1 MAANRIVTEL
11 FNIVRFSLDRNSQAE
26 AEDALKK
33 VQGEAK
39 KDTEAKIKPGV
50 DPKASNEALNEL
62 QKLKSTA
69 IKLLSF
75 IGISVG
81 LSNMNQI
88 IEAYGEINDKIK
100 NASDGLA
107 DQEALQKE
115 ILDSANECRQ
125 SYESFGNYVSNIA
138 KQNSDLFPIEEATQF
153 AKLMSQNEIG
163 TGNSSN
169 LAVVHNLMSGVISSG
184 KLSNTVFA
192 QLKKSAP
199 EVIDILEEGLGK
211 TEKQLEA
218 MAASGTLTAENV
230 KEAYISSADT
240 IGKKYE
246 QTAMSVTDAI
256 TIVNNRFGKKITEI
270 NDKFKITDKVAN
282 AIVKAFGVVEKVLD
296 GISSGMEKLSK
307 FTGGV
312 DNALKLIALA
322 VASIFLAWKGPKI
335 IEDIK
340 KIMSI
345 MKPANLKIAAIAAA
359 LLAIFLLVEDFVGF
373 LQGKDSVFGKLL
385 EGAGIDADKARE
397 KIFAFFNGVKTKAQ
411 EVIKN
416 IGKWWEEHKGEVKA
430 VFEFL
435 WGIVQTVFKNVVK
448 YISNAIK
455 TIKDW
460 WGKYGD
466 DVKNI
471 FDKISSAVEW
481 LCGIIRDVFSAV
493 IEAITG
499 WWNTYSDDVLSA
511 IDFLNEGF
519 GALGDVIRTV
529 LGGAFEYVSN
539 LLNGDFS
546 GAFNSLKETAST
558 VLDDINVFFKSA
570 FGVDILGAIN
580 NFVDAAKEALGG
592 FFSWISEH
600 FPSLNGIV
608 DGIAGFTGIN
618 VKSASVDNAVSAG
631 KTENTNNNTVTQN
644 NYNTFNVTDRNAA
657 ATASDAIK
665 KSGRSVSDQVANE
678 LAHAG
683 R

>member
-1 MAANRIVTEL
+1 MAANRIVSEL
-11 FNIVRFSLDRNSQAE
+11 FNIVKFSLDRNSQAE
-26 AEDALKK
+26 AEAALKK
-33 VQGEAK
+33 VHGEAK

-169 LAVVHNLMSGVISSG
+169 LAVVHNIMSGVISSG
-184 KLSNTVFA
+184 KLSNTIFA

-199 EVIDILEEGLGK
+199 EVVDILEEGLGK

-359 LLAIFLLVEDFVGF
+359 LLAVFLLVEDFVGF

-435 WGIVQTVFKNVVK
+435 WGIVQTVFTNVVK

-529 LGGAFEYVSN
+529 LGGAFEFVSD
-539 LLNGDFS
+539 LLNGDVS
-546 GAFNSLKETAST
+546 GAFDSLKDTAST
-558 VLDDINVFFKSA
+558 VLDDINVFFQSA
-570 FGVDILGAIN
+570 FGVDILSEIN
-580 NFVDAAKEALGG
+580 SFVDAAKEALGG
-592 FFSWISEH
+592 FFNWISEH
-600 FPSLNGIV
+600 FPSLSGIV
-608 DGIAGFTGIN
+608 DGIANFTGID

>member
-26 AEDALKK
+26 AEAALKK

-169 LAVVHNLMSGVISSG
+169 LAVVQNLMSGVISSG

-256 TIVNNRFGKKITEI
+256 TVVNNRFGKKITEI

-359 LLAIFLLVEDFVGF
+359 LLAVFLLVEDFVGF

-435 WGIVQTVFKNVVK
+435 WGIVQTVFTNVVK

-466 DVKNI
+466 DVNNI

-493 IEAITG
+493 IGAITG

-529 LGGAFEYVSN
+529 LGGAFEFVSD
-539 LLNGDFS
+539 LLNGDVS
-546 GAFNSLKETAST
+546 GAFDSLKDTAST
-558 VLDDINVFFKSA
+558 VLDDINVFFQSA

-580 NFVDAAKEALGG
+580 SFVDAAKEALGG

-600 FPSLNGIV
+600 FPSLSGIV

>member
-1 MAANRIVTEL
+1 MAANRIVSEL
-11 FNIVRFSLDRNSQAE
+11 FNVVRFSLDRNSQAE
-26 AEDALKK
+26 AEAALKK

-50 DPKASNEALNEL
+50 DQKASNEALNEL

-125 SYESFGNYVSNIA
+125 SYESFGNYVASIA
-138 KQNSDLFPIEEATQF
+138 KQNSDLFPIDEATQF
-153 AKLMSQNEIG
+153 AKLLSQNEIG
-163 TGNSSN
+163 TGNASN
-169 LAVVHNLMSGVISSG
+169 LTGVQNILSGVISSG

-199 EVIDILEEGLGK
+199 EVLDVLEKGLGK
-211 TEKQLEA
+211 TEKQLET
-218 MAASGTLTAENV
+218 MAAGGTLTAEKV

-340 KIMSI
+340 KMMSI

-385 EGAGIDADKARE
+385 EGAGIDADEARE
-397 KIFAFFNGVKTKAQ
+397 KILTFFSNVKQKAQ
-411 EVIKN
+411 DVIKSV
-416 IGKWWEEHKGEVKA
+416 GKFWQQHKGEVKA
-430 VFEFL
+430 VFDFL
-435 WGIVQTVFKNVVK
+435 WGVIQFVFNKIVSTAQ
-448 YISNAIK
+448 K
-455 TIKDW
+455 TISKAKEW
-460 WGKYGD
+460 WSKYGD
-466 DVKNI
+466 DVISI
-471 FDKISSAVEW
+471 FNSVKEIAGVVYDWISEKVGAVVSAIKE
-481 LCGIIRDVFSAV
+481 
-493 IEAITG
+493 
-499 WWNTYSDDVLSA
+499 WWNTYGEDVTSA
-511 IDFLNEGF
+511 LQSGYDAICNISQAMWDIF
-519 GALGDVIRTV
+519 
-529 LGGAFEYVSN
+529 GGAIAFVAD
-539 LLNGDFS
+539 LLKGDFPA
-546 GAFNSLKETAST
+546 AFDDLKETVNN
-558 VLDDINVFFKSA
+558 VLNDINSFFQNM
-570 FGVDILGAIN
+570 FGIDILGAITG
-580 NFVDAAKEALGG
+580 FVDAAKEALGE
-592 FFSWISEH
+592 FFGWISDH
-600 FPSLNGIV
+600 FPALSGLINGISS
-608 DGIAGFTGIN
+608 FTGID

-631 KTENTNNNTVTQN
+631 KTETTNNNAVTQN
-644 NYNTFNVTDRNAA
+644 NYNTFNVTDRTAA
-657 ATASDAIK
+657 ASASDAIK
-665 KSGRSVSDQVANE
+665 KNGRSLSDQVANE

>member
-1 MAANRIVTEL
+1 MAANRIVSEL
-11 FNIVRFSLDRNSQAE
+11 FNIVKFSLDRNSQAE
-26 AEDALKK
+26 AEAALKK
-33 VQGEAK
+33 VRDEAG
-39 KDTEAKIKPGV
+39 KDTEQKLT
-50 DPKASNEALNEL
+50 PKYNEKAGNEALNEL

-69 IKLLSF
+69 MKMLSV
-75 IGISVG
+75 IGISVS
-81 LSNMNQI
+81 LSNMNRI
-88 IEAYGEINDKIK
+88 VEAYSEINDKIK
-100 NASDGLA
+100 NASDALA

-138 KQNSDLFPIEEATQF
+138 KQNSDLFPIEEATRF

-169 LAVVHNLMSGVISSG
+169 LAVVQNLMSGVISSG

-199 EVIDILEEGLGK
+199 EVIDILEEGLSK

-296 GISSGMEKLSK
+296 GISAGMEKLSK
-307 FTGGV
+307 FAGGV
-312 DNALKLIALA
+312 DNALKLIALT
-322 VASIFLAWKGPKI
+322 VAAIFLAWKGPKI

-359 LLAIFLLVEDFVGF
+359 LLAVFLLVEDFVGF

-397 KIFAFFNGVKTKAQ
+397 KILAFFNGVKTKAQ

-435 WGIVQTVFKNVVK
+435 WGIVQTVFTNVVK

-481 LCGIIRDVFSAV
+481 LCGVIRTVFSAV
-493 IEAITG
+493 IEAITD

-519 GALGDVIRTV
+519 EALGDVIRTV
-529 LGGAFEYVSN
+529 LGGAFEFVSN
-539 LLNGDFS
+539 LLNGDVS
-546 GAFNSLKETAST
+546 GAFESLKDTAST
-558 VLDDINVFFKSA
+558 VLDDINVFFQSA
-570 FGVDILGAIN
+570 FGVDILSAIN
-580 NFVDAAKEALGG
+580 SFVDAAKEALGG
-592 FFSWISEH
+592 FFNWISEH
-600 FPSLNGIV
+600 FPSLSGIV
-608 DGIAGFTGIN
+608 DGIANFTGID

>member
-1 MAANRIVTEL
+1 MAANSIVTEL
-11 FNIVRFSLDRNSQAE
+11 LNIVKFRLDRNSQSE
-26 AEDALKK
+26 AESAIKK
-33 VQGEAK
+33 VQSEAE
-39 KDTEAKIKPGV
+39 KDTDVHLNPRLDTKS
-50 DPKASNEALNEL
+50 SNEALNEL

-69 IKLLSF
+69 MKILSVV
-75 IGISVG
+75 GISVS

-88 IEAYGEINDKIK
+88 VEAYSEINDKIK

-107 DQEALQKE
+107 DQEALQNE

-138 KQNSDLFPIEEATQF
+138 KQNSALFPIEEATQF

-163 TGNSSN
+163 TGNGSN
-169 LAVVHNLMSGVISSG
+169 LAVVQNLMSGVISSG

-270 NDKFKITDKVAN
+270 NDRFKITDKVAN
-282 AIVKAFGVVEKVLD
+282 AIVKVFEVVEKVLD
-296 GISSGMEKLSK
+296 GISSGMENLSE
-307 FTGGV
+307 FAGGV
-312 DNALKLIALA
+312 DNAMKLIALS
-322 VASIFLAWKGPKI
+322 VAAIFLAWKGPKI

-345 MKPANLKIAAIAAA
+345 MKPVNLKLAAIAAA
-359 LLAIFLLVEDFVGF
+359 ILAIFLVVEDFIGF

-385 EGAGIDADKARE
+385 DGAGIDADKARE
-397 KIFAFFNGVKTKAQ
+397 KILAFFNGIKTKAQ
-411 EVIKN
+411 EVIKSV
-416 IGKWWEEHKGEVKA
+416 GKWWEEHKDEVKA
-430 VFEFL
+430 VFDFL
-435 WGIVQTVFKNVVK
+435 WGVVQSVFTNVVEF
-448 YISNAIK
+448 ISNAIRA
-455 TIKDW
+455 IKGW
-460 WGKYGD
+460 WDKYGD

-481 LCGIIRDVFSAV
+481 VCGVIRDVFSSV
-493 IEAITG
+493 IETITD
-499 WWNTYSDDVLSA
+499 WWDTYGEGVLGM
-511 IDFLNEGF
+511 IDSFIEGF
-519 GALGDVIRTV
+519 ASLGDAIFSI
-529 LGGAFEYVSN
+529 LGGAFEFVSDM
-539 LLNGDFS
+539 LNGDVS
-546 GAFNSLKETAST
+546 GAFDSLKETAST
-558 VLDDINVFFKSA
+558 VLDDINTFWKNA
-570 FGVDILGAIN
+570 FGIDILGAIN
-580 NFVDAAKEALGG
+580 DFVGSAEEVLGG
-592 FFSWISEH
+592 FFGWISEH
-600 FPSLNGIV
+600 FPSLSGIV
-608 DGIAGFTGIN
+608 DGIASFTGVD
-618 VKSASVDNAVSAG
+618 VKSAAVDNAVSAG